1 MTAAA
6 SLSWPGVRVF
16 AWNCDRVSRR
26 PRPLD
31 SDETVKR
38 PSPHADSLEQ
48 SIELLRR
55 AHQGDA
61 RALDLLLARYLPRL
75 RRWAHGRLP
84 LWARGPL
91 ETDDL
96 VQETVL
102 GALRNIGNFIPAHD
116 GAVGAY
122 LRQALLHRIQD
133 EIKKA
138 RRKPAA
144 EELPESI
151 REPGPSP
158 FEQAVGSEA
167 LARFEAA
174 LARLRGE
181 EREAVVLRVELR
193 YGYAEIAAA
202 MGKPSADAARMT
214 VGRALI
220 RLAQEMGHVR

>member
-6 SLSWPGVRVF
+6 SLWPDVRAFVWDGDWASWR
-16 AWNCDRVSRR
+16 SRT
-26 PRPLD
+26 LD

-38 PSPHADSLEQ
+38 PQMGDEEPDASV
-48 SIELLRR
+48 ELLRR
-55 AHQGDA
+55 AHAGDD
-61 RALDLLLARYLPRL
+61 RALELLLTRYLPRL

-84 LWARGPL
+84 RWARGPL

-102 GALRNIGNFIPAHD
+102 AALRNFGNFTPRHD

-122 LRQALLHRIQD
+122 LRQALVHRIQD

-138 RRKPAA
+138 RRKPAVD
-144 EELPESI
+144 ELPETI
-151 REPGPSP
+151 YEPGPSP
-158 FEQAVGSEA
+158 FEQAVGGET
-167 LARFEAA
+167 LMRFEAA
-174 LARLRGE
+174 LARLHDE

-193 YGYAEIAAA
+193 YSYAEIAAA

-220 RLAQEMGHVR
+220 RLAQEMGHVQ

>member
-6 SLSWPGVRVF
+6 SLWPDLRAFVWNSDWASWR
-16 AWNCDRVSRR
+16 SRT
-26 PRPLD
+26 LD

-38 PSPHADSLEQ
+38 PQLGDEAPELSV
-48 SIELLRR
+48 ELLRR
-55 AHQGDA
+55 AHAGDD
-61 RALDLLLARYLPRL
+61 RALELLLTRYLPRL

-84 LWARGPL
+84 RWARGPL

-102 GALRNIGNFIPAHD
+102 AALRNFGNFTPRHD

-122 LRQALLHRIQD
+122 LRQALVHRIQD

-138 RRKPAA
+138 RRKPATD
-144 EELPESI
+144 ELPE
-151 REPGPSP
+151 RVHEPGPSP

-174 LARLRGE
+174 LARLRDE

-193 YGYAEIAAA
+193 YSYAEIAVA

-214 VGRALI
+214 VGRALV
-220 RLAQEMGHVR
+220 RLAQEMGHVQ